1 MIDNRTVGKTIAGL
15 RQAKGM
21 TQQQLAAAM
30 NVSHQAVSKWENGAA
45 LPDIQTMVELTQLF
59 GITVEQLISGDV
71 PEARMESAQTPPA
84 PAQSAVGSFV
94 NGVINDIGNLFK
106 SEPQNAPAPEEE
118 EDGAQEAEVKTEKE
132 NPEKPENID
141 LQNLLQMAPFMSKQ
155 ALEEMLSGQKL
166 SAADIARFAPFV
178 SGECLEKLIADSESE
193 MNWDTLRRVAPFL
206 KKEAVDALVDWYY
219 ASTYRVPMGTEEA
232 DKAIA
237 GWLNQNTGGLLSE
250 ETGNIRTDG
259 NDLLRLYNT
268 IYYKSGWQDAFKSS
282 QTKQDTFTAANGAKQ
297 KTDFMHRTESGSYR

>member
-71 PEARMESAQTPPA
+71 PEARMESAQMPPV

-106 SEPQNAPAPEEE
+106 SEPRNAPASEEE

-132 NPEKPENID
+132 SPEKPENID

-206 KKEAVDALVDWYY
+206 KKEAVDALARMV
-219 ASTYRVPMGTEEA
+219 A
-232 DKAIA
+232 A
-237 GWLNQNTGGLLSE
+237 GENW
-250 ETGNIRTDG
+250 
-259 NDLLRLYNT
+259 
-268 IYYKSGWQDAFKSS
+268 
-282 QTKQDTFTAANGAKQ
+282 
-297 KTDFMHRTESGSYR
+297 

>member
-106 SEPQNAPAPEEE
+106 SEPRNAPAPEEE

-132 NPEKPENID
+132 SPEKPENID

-166 SAADIARFAPFV
+166 RIKMPDR
-178 SGECLEKLIADSESE
+178 LIEP
-193 MNWDTLRRVAPFL
+193 R
-206 KKEAVDALVDWYY
+206 
-219 ASTYRVPMGTEEA
+219 
-232 DKAIA
+232 
-237 GWLNQNTGGLLSE
+237 GGLLL
-250 ETGNIRTDG
+250 IRGEQLMRGCAFVIPRGAKAGYGAYAVFNRYVKLDI
-259 NDLLRLYNT
+259 LLSLIRRLA
-268 IYYKSGWQDAFKSS
+268 GER
-282 QTKQDTFTAANGAKQ
+282 AANALILRRHVLMPRKENIVIKLRAYSVPLVFIRCGK
-297 KTDFMHRTESGSYR
+297 ESAACQIALVPAVVYAYVYVRMPRLELA